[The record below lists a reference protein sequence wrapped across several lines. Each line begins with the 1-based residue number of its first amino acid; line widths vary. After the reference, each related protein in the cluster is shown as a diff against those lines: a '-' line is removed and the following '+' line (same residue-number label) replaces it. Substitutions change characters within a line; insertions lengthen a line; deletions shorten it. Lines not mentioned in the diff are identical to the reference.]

1 MTRATTLK
9 REKFEVAAIK
19 DTRQGGY
26 SLFSVVGKH
35 KCDQMLEIGSFLL
48 NGHYLGSA
56 LLYHPLPL
64 LLYSTVTLSSS
75 QPGRKI
81 LSNVYIN

>member
-1 MTRATTLK
+1 MVDPALTRAATLK

-48 NGHYLGSA
+48 NGH
-56 LLYHPLPL
+56 
-64 LLYSTVTLSSS
+64 
-75 QPGRKI
+75 
-81 LSNVYIN
+81 